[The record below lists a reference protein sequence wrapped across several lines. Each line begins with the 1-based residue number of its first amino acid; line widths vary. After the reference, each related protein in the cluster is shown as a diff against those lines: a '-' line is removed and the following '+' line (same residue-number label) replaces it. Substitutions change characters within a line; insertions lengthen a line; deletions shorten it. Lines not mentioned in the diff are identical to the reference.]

1 MKSIKIE
8 DRLFSDDSRC
18 FIIAEIGQAHDG
30 SLGSAHAYIDAVAHA
45 GVDAVKFQTHIA
57 HAESTRHEQFRVKV
71 FPQDNTRYDYWK
83 RMEFTFQQW
92 SDLAAHARD
101 LGLEFLSTPFSKEA
115 IDLLQMLDVS
125 AFKIG
130 SGDVSN
136 FDLLDE
142 IIATQ
147 KPILLS
153 SGMSSYDEL
162 DTTVGRIKTAGNKL
176 AVFQC
181 TTSYPCDAKEIGYN
195 VLAELKQRYR
205 CPVGLSDHSGT
216 IFPSLAA
223 VTLGANLLEVH
234 SVFSKQCF
242 GPDTKSSLDM
252 TELKQLVDGVRFIE
266 KGLMNKIDKNIAS
279 EARAKTKKLFSRS
292 AFYTRDM
299 KAGSVFSEDSFAMKK
314 PGGGMNVSMAN
325 QLVGKTL
332 KEDRCFDDF
341 VSVEDFL

>member
-1 MKSIKIE
+1 MSVY
-8 DRLFSDDSRC
+8 
-18 FIIAEIGQAHDG
+18 IIAEIGQAHDG

-45 GVDAVKFQTHIA
+45 EVDAVKFQTHIA
-57 HAESTRHEQFRVKV
+57 HAESTRHDRFRVKV

-83 RMEFTFQQW
+83 RMEFSFQQW

-101 LGLEFLSTPFSKEA
+101 VGLEFLSTPFSKEA
-115 IDLLQMLDVS
+115 VELLQMLDVS

-136 FDLLDE
+136 FDLVDE

-162 DTTVGRIKTAGNKL
+162 DNTVGRITTAGNEL
-176 AVFQC
+176 SLFQC
-181 TTSYPCDAKEIGYN
+181 TTSYPCDAEDIGYN

-216 IFPSLAA
+216 IFPSIAA
-223 VTLGANLLEVH
+223 VALGAKLIEVH
-234 SVFSKQCF
+234 SVFSKQSF

-252 TELKQLVDGVRFIE
+252 TELKQLVDGVRFVE
-266 KGLMNKIDKNIAS
+266 KGLANSIDKNKAS
-279 EARAKTKKLFSRS
+279 EERKVTKELFSRS

-299 KAGSVFSEDSFAMKK
+299 KAGSVFSEESFAVKK
-314 PGGGMNVSMAN
+314 PGGGMDVSMAN
-325 QLVGKTL
+325 QLLGKTL

>member
-1 MKSIKIE
+1 MKSIKFE
-8 DRLFSDDSRC
+8 DRLFSNDSRC
-18 FIIAEIGQAHDG
+18 LIIAEIGQAHDG
-30 SLGSAHAYIDAVAHA
+30 SLGSAHAYIDAVAKA

-57 HAESTRHEQFRVKV
+57 DAESTRHEQFRVKV
-71 FPQDNTRYDYWK
+71 FPQDKTRYDYWK
-83 RMEFTFQQW
+83 RMEFSSQQW

-115 IDLLQMLDVS
+115 VELLQNLDIP

-162 DTTVGRIKTAGNKL
+162 DASVSRIMATGNKL
-176 AVFQC
+176 AIFQC
-181 TTSYPCDAKEIGYN
+181 TTSYPCDAEDIGYN
-195 VLAELKQRYR
+195 VMTELRKRYS
-205 CPVGLSDHSGT
+205 CPIGLSDHSGT

-223 VTLGANLLEVH
+223 VALGANLLEVH

-252 TELKQLVDGVRFIE
+252 SELKQLVDGVRFIE
-266 KGLMNKIDKNIAS
+266 KGLNNKIDKNTAS
-279 EARAKTKKLFSRS
+279 LARAKTKELFSRS
-292 AFYTRDM
+292 AFYVKDI
-299 KAGSVFSEDSFAMKK
+299 KVGEVFSKESFAMKK
-314 PGGGMNVSMAN
+314 PGGGLDISMAN
-325 QLVGKTL
+325 KLIGKTL
-332 KEDRCFDDF
+332 KENKCFDDF
-341 VSVEDFL
+341 VSIEDFL

>member
-1 MKSIKIE
+1 MSVY
-8 DRLFSDDSRC
+8 
-18 FIIAEIGQAHDG
+18 IIAEIGQAHDG

-45 GVDAVKFQTHIA
+45 KVDAVKFQTHIA

-71 FPQDNTRYDYWK
+71 FPQDATRYDYWK

-92 SDLAAHARD
+92 SDLAAHAQD
-101 LGLEFLSTPFSKEA
+101 VGLEFLSTPFSKEA
-115 IDLLQMLDVS
+115 VELLQMLDVP

-136 FDLLDE
+136 FDLIDE
-142 IIATQ
+142 IIATK

-162 DTTVGRIKTAGNKL
+162 DDTVARITTAGNKL
-176 AVFQC
+176 SLFQC
-181 TTSYPCDAKEIGYN
+181 TTSYPCDAKDIGYN
-195 VLAELKQRYR
+195 VLAELKQRYK

-216 IFPSLAA
+216 IFPSIAA
-223 VTLGANLLEVH
+223 VALGAELIEVH
-234 SVFSKQCF
+234 SVFSKQSF

-252 TELKQLVDGVRFIE
+252 TELKQLVDGIRFVE
-266 KGLMNKIDKNIAS
+266 RGLANSIDKKKAA
-279 EARAKTKKLFSRS
+279 EERKATKELFSRS
-292 AFYTRDM
+292 AFYIKDM
-299 KAGSVFSEDSFAMKK
+299 KAGSVFSKDSFALKK
-314 PGGGMNVSMAN
+314 PGGGMDVLQAK

-332 KEDRCFDDF
+332 KDDKNFDDF

>member
-8 DRLFSDDSRC
+8 NRLFYDDSPC

-115 IDLLQMLDVS
+115 VDLLQMLDVS

-162 DTTVGRIKTAGNKL
+162 DITVGRIKAAGNKL

-181 TTSYPCDAKEIGYN
+181 TTSYPCDAKDIGYN
-195 VLAELKQRYR
+195 VLKVFKDRFK

-216 IFPSLAA
+216 IFPSIAA
-223 VTLGANLLEVH
+223 VTLGAKLLEVH
-234 SVFSKQCF
+234 SVFSKQSF

-252 TELKQLVDGVRFIE
+252 NELKQLVDGVRFVE
-266 KGLMNKIDKNIAS
+266 KGLANIIDKNKAS
-279 EARAKTKKLFSRS
+279 KERKATKELFSRS

-299 KAGSVFSEDSFAMKK
+299 KAGSVFSEDCFAMKK

>member
-1 MKSIKIE
+1 MKPTKIE
-8 DRLFSDDSRC
+8 DRLFSSHSSC

-30 SLGSAHAYIDAVAHA
+30 SLGSAHAYIDAVART

-57 HAESTRHEQFRVKV
+57 YAESTRHEQFRVKV
-71 FPQDNTRYDYWK
+71 FPQDKTRYDYWK

-115 IDLLQMLDVS
+115 VDLLQMLDVP

-153 SGMSSYDEL
+153 SGMSSYNEL
-162 DTTVGRIKTAGNKL
+162 DNTVGRITAKGNKL

-195 VLAELKQRYR
+195 VLTELKQRYR

-223 VTLGANLLEVH
+223 VTLGANFLEVH

-252 TELKQLVDGVRFIE
+252 LELKQLVDGVRFIE

-279 EARAKTKKLFSRS
+279 AARSKTKELFSRS
-292 AFYTRDM
+292 AFYSKDI
-299 KAGSVFSEDSFAMKK
+299 KAGEVFSEDSFAMKK
-314 PGGGMNVSMAN
+314 PGGGIDIAIAN
-325 QLVGKTL
+325 QLIGKTL
-332 KEDRCFDDF
+332 KQERYFDDF
-341 VSVEDFL
+341 VSTEDFL

>member
-1 MKSIKIE
+1 MSVY
-8 DRLFSDDSRC
+8 
-18 FIIAEIGQAHDG
+18 IIAEIGQAHDG

-45 GVDAVKFQTHIA
+45 KVDAVKFQTHIA
-57 HAESTRHEQFRVKV
+57 HAESTRHDRFRVKG

-101 LGLEFLSTPFSKEA
+101 VGLEFLSTPFSKEA
-115 IDLLQMLDVS
+115 VELLQALDVP

-136 FDLLDE
+136 FELVNE

-162 DTTVGRIKTAGNKL
+162 DNTVGRITAAGNEL
-176 AVFQC
+176 SLFQC
-181 TTSYPCDAKEIGYN
+181 TTSYPCDAEDIGYN
-195 VLAELKQRYR
+195 VLAELKQRYG

-216 IFPSLAA
+216 IFPSIAA
-223 VTLGANLLEVH
+223 VALGAKLIEVH
-234 SVFSKQCF
+234 SVFSKQSL

-252 TELKQLVDGVRFIE
+252 TELKQLVDGVRFVE
-266 KGLMNKIDKNIAS
+266 KGLANSIDKNKAS
-279 EARAKTKKLFSRS
+279 EERKVTKELFSRS

-299 KAGSVFSEDSFAMKK
+299 KAGSVFSEDSFAVKK
-314 PGGGMNVSMAN
+314 PGGGMDVSMAN
-325 QLVGKTL
+325 QLLGKTL

-341 VSVEDFL
+341 VSEEDFL